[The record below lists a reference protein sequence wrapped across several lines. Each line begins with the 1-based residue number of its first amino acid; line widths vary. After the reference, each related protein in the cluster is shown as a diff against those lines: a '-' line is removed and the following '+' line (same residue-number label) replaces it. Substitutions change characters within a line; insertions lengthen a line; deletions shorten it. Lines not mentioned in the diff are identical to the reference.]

1 MGAAPQAFFIKG
13 NAPAGGQRFVLWHAP
28 AVEAGAQCRGAV
40 LFVHA
45 FGEEMNKS
53 RRMVAMAARAM
64 AATGFAVMQIDLLGC
79 GDSSGE
85 LDDASWSAWIDD
97 VVAGAAW
104 MQQRFP
110 GPLWLWGE
118 RSGCLL
124 AAESAHCLPG
134 IKHFLFWQPQGSGK
148 LMLQQFL
155 RLKMASQMQQ
165 GTSKGVTEALHA
177 DLAQGQVVEVAGY
190 RLGPALA
197 QGLVAASLQH
207 APPTPGGRLVW
218 LEVTSRVPAGL
229 LPASTSILDLWRQA
243 GYSVSSEAVAGPP
256 FWQTVEIEEA
266 PELVRATIEHLG
278 DSRSEHVQALA

>member
-1 MGAAPQAFFIKG
+1 MRAAPQAFYIEG
-13 NAPAGGQRFVLWHAP
+13 SAPAGGQRFALLHAP
-28 AVEAGAQCRGAV
+28 ALEPGAQCRGAV

-53 RRMVAMAARAM
+53 RRMVAMASRAM
-64 AATGFAVMQIDLLGC
+64 AASGFAVMQVDLLGC

-85 LDDASWSAWIDD
+85 LDDASWAAWIDD
-97 VVAGAAW
+97 VVVSAAW
-104 MQQRFP
+104 LQQRFA

-124 AAESAHCLPG
+124 AAEAAHRLEG
-134 IKHFLFWQPQGSGK
+134 VKNFLFWQPQGSGK

-165 GTSKGVTEALHA
+165 GTNKGVTEALHA
-177 DLAQGQVVEVAGY
+177 DLAQGHVVEVAGY

-197 QGLVAASLQH
+197 LGLAAASLQRV
-207 APPTPGGRLVW
+207 PPNDGGRLVW

-229 LPASTSILDLWRQA
+229 LPASTTVLDLWRQA
-243 GYSVSSEAVAGPP
+243 GYAVGSEAVAGPP

-266 PELVRATIEHLG
+266 PELVRATIEHLRE
-278 DSRSEHVQALA
+278 SKLEHLEAPA